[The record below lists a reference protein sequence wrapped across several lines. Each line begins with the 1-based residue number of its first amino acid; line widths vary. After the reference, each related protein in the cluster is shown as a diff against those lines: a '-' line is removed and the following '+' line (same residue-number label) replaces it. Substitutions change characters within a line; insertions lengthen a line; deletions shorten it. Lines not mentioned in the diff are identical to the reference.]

1 MMLRTAL
8 PSVFCLM
15 LLAAPLARAD
25 GELMV
30 MPARLKV
37 FNGHEYGV
45 TVRNVG
51 DAPLYL
57 SISLLK
63 VMNPGQQPEEKV
75 PLSQLEHPSVLANT
89 DKLTLGPGQ
98 SRSIGLKS
106 LAVPV
111 SEEMY
116 RLYIVPVKAMHV
128 DEAPQDKIT
137 APMSVAIA
145 YGVLIQH
152 MPPPANQRASW
163 SHRCEKEGV
172 TLENTGNVR
181 IFLSDVSSP
190 GNKQERDQMALY
202 PGITQHF
209 PAKPLTMRIDDSPQT
224 FNCRG

>member
-1 MMLRTAL
+1 MLRTAL
-8 PSVFCLM
+8 PSLLCLM
-15 LLAAPLARAD
+15 LLAAPPARAE

-57 SISLLK
+57 SITLQK

-75 PLSQLEHPSVLANT
+75 PLSQLEHPGVLANT

-98 SRSIGLKS
+98 SRSISLKS
-106 LAVPV
+106 LRVPV

-128 DEAPQDKIT
+128 DDAPKDKISV
-137 APMSVAIA
+137 PMSIAIA

-152 MPPPANQRASW
+152 MPPLANQRASW
-163 SHRCEKEGV
+163 SHRCEKDGV
-172 TLENTGNVR
+172 ALENTGNVR
-181 IFLSDVSSP
+181 LFLTDAPAP
-190 GNKQERDQMALY
+190 GNKRERDQMALY

-209 PAKPLTMRIDDSPQT
+209 PGKPLTLRIDDAPQT
-224 FNCRG
+224 FNCHE